1 MDSLSFNKNKYIFTS
16 MPNISLVSNSVDDSR
31 SKQVSLFLEELSS
44 YNIILKDLVNYPLNE
59 EKRNILIQRLAEKGI
74 STNVHFKPL
83 PMFTLYKN
91 LGYKIE
97 DYPNAYAQYANEMIY
112 E

>member
-59 EKRNILIQRLAEKGI
+59 EKRNISLNVSYYIMENEEISEKLERKKRTSYKRFMQRY
-74 STNVHFKPL
+74 TNK
-83 PMFTLYKN
+83 
-91 LGYKIE
+91 
-97 DYPNAYAQYANEMIY
+97 
-112 E
+112 